1 MKTFFTAVL
10 FSFIFSLHDTGT
22 DFNFAWSVPTDCP
35 EWHNLSQ
42 IDAVMTGPCGLVK
55 AKNVELLT
63 YFFIA
68 APGLLLGFSSFHYVL
83 ANLVPCRK
91 SPRTVRILG
100 NVTAMSLQI
109 ASFFGLFIASALSN
123 LWTKELPDLASGY
136 EHTLK
141 TLAYLSA
148 ASNLG
153 VKFLGVFC
161 HGPEMRRLVT
171 QATDA
176 ETRYEAALQLA
187 LVISIY
193 MNSGEITKAGLL
205 SGMSS
210 ILVIGKVGVQ
220 SFLERQEYRLT
231 NTSMTGKSLLA
242 ISVLPVF
249 VLTALFNI
257 GAIAILNAW
266 DTMLGSLVL
275 IPLALGPPIV
285 IILLLKIYLPLNH
298 LTVASINQGVVA
310 ELVTQHLWP
319 PIHQGAR
326 IGLAVTVYHLFLF
339 SAFLAWVLSHPE
351 RSRVSEICTRFEAQE
366 AVSEWAEETSI
377 RYQRASILCLSFG
390 WTTLPLIILQVVG
403 KNEFTKLVTRRFQ
416 KNPVHPEV
424 ERISS

>member
-1 MKTFFTAVL
+1 
-10 FSFIFSLHDTGT
+10 
-22 DFNFAWSVPTDCP
+22 
-35 EWHNLSQ
+35 
-42 IDAVMTGPCGLVK
+42 
-55 AKNVELLT
+55 
-63 YFFIA
+63 
-68 APGLLLGFSSFHYVL
+68 
-83 ANLVPCRK
+83 
-91 SPRTVRILG
+91 
-100 NVTAMSLQI
+100 MSLQI

-205 SGMSS
+205 SGISS
-210 ILVIGKVGVQ
+210 ILVIGKVGAQ

-257 GAIAILNAW
+257 SAIAILNAW

-310 ELVTQHLWP
+310 
-319 PIHQGAR
+319 AR
-326 IGLAVTVYHLFLF
+326 TFGLTC
-339 SAFLAWVLSHPE
+339 
-351 RSRVSEICTRFEAQE
+351 IKKTRNNK
-366 AVSEWAEETSI
+366 
-377 RYQRASILCLSFG
+377 
-390 WTTLPLIILQVVG
+390 IIL
-403 KNEFTKLVTRRFQ
+403 KILDRF
-416 KNPVHPEV
+416 
-424 ERISS
+424 

>member
-1 MKTFFTAVL
+1 M
-10 FSFIFSLHDTGT
+10 
-22 DFNFAWSVPTDCP
+22 
-35 EWHNLSQ
+35 
-42 IDAVMTGPCGLVK
+42 
-55 AKNVELLT
+55 LLT

-123 LWTKELPDLASGY
+123 LWTKELPDLATGY

-148 ASNLG
+148 ASNLE

-285 IILLLKIYLPLNH
+285 IILPFKIYLPLNH

-326 IGLAVTVYHLFLF
+326 IGLAVTVYHLLLF

-403 KNEFTKLVTRRFQ
+403 KNKFTMLVTKRFK
-416 KNPVHPEV
+416 KNPVRSEV
-424 ERISS
+424 ERSPS

>member
-1 MKTFFTAVL
+1 M
-10 FSFIFSLHDTGT
+10 
-22 DFNFAWSVPTDCP
+22 
-35 EWHNLSQ
+35 
-42 IDAVMTGPCGLVK
+42 
-55 AKNVELLT
+55 LLT

-210 ILVIGKVGVQ
+210 ILVIGKVGFRA
-220 SFLERQEYRLT
+220 FLR
-231 NTSMTGKSLLA
+231 GK
-242 ISVLPVF
+242 
-249 VLTALFNI
+249 NI
-257 GAIAILNAW
+257 G
-266 DTMLGSLVL
+266 
-275 IPLALGPPIV
+275 
-285 IILLLKIYLPLNH
+285 
-298 LTVASINQGVVA
+298 
-310 ELVTQHLWP
+310 
-319 PIHQGAR
+319 
-326 IGLAVTVYHLFLF
+326 
-339 SAFLAWVLSHPE
+339 
-351 RSRVSEICTRFEAQE
+351 
-366 AVSEWAEETSI
+366 
-377 RYQRASILCLSFG
+377 
-390 WTTLPLIILQVVG
+390 
-403 KNEFTKLVTRRFQ
+403 
-416 KNPVHPEV
+416 
-424 ERISS
+424 